1 MINIGTKIGERYEI
15 IGNIGSGGMAN
26 VYLANDLIL
35 NREVAI
41 KVLRFDFQN
50 DQDAIRRFQREAL
63 AATEMVHPN
72 IVTVYDVGEENDM
85 QYIVMEY
92 VKGTDLK
99 RYIKENPS
107 IPLPTIVN
115 IMGQIL
121 SAISLAHD
129 HQIIHR
135 DLKPQNVLVD
145 EDGTVKIT
153 DFGIAIAL
161 SETSLTQ
168 TNTLLGSVH
177 YLSPEQ
183 ARGGMATRQSDIYA
197 LGIILYELLTGS
209 VPFEG
214 ESAVSIALKHFQNDI
229 PSVRQRHPEIPQP
242 LENVVL
248 KATAKEITDRYKT
261 VNEMYA
267 DISTSLNPERAN
279 EPIFTPSAMLE
290 ETIMMQPLDDVYVPS
305 IPEDTKQAAYLD
317 DDDDELDDVKK
328 KSKRGMKIFFA
339 LLAVVVLVS
348 GGLFLLGQRQKN
360 NGDIEIPD
368 ITGKTEAQ
376 ARAIL
381 KENNITVKKVEEIK
395 DAEVDKGLVVKTQPP
410 IGTPVKKNGGDIT
423 IYISSGN
430 KGFKI
435 SDYTNED
442 IEIAKSDLMNKGIKS
457 EDISVDKIYSDEVV
471 EGSII
476 KQNPKSGELIVPEK
490 TKIKFTVSKGEKPPV
505 TQNMPNVIGQGLEDA
520 KTNLINFGFLNDN
533 IILQYEYS
541 TEVRSGNVIRQTPNQ
556 DEAIVPSET
565 RVTLYISQG
574 EEKFAID
581 SMSGFSKTR
590 VENYLNSVGLMLVES
605 SEYSE
610 TVPQGQVIYTIPGP
624 GDMVKKGDKI
634 TVVFSAGKKPID
646 GKKTEETDSTTQDSG
661 S

>member
-1 MINIGTKIGERYEI
+1 
-15 IGNIGSGGMAN
+15 
-26 VYLANDLIL
+26 
-35 NREVAI
+35 
-41 KVLRFDFQN
+41 
-50 DQDAIRRFQREAL
+50 
-63 AATEMVHPN
+63 
-72 IVTVYDVGEENDM
+72 
-85 QYIVMEY
+85 
-92 VKGTDLK
+92 
-99 RYIKENPS
+99 
-107 IPLPTIVN
+107 
-115 IMGQIL
+115 MGQIL

-305 IPEDTKQAAYLD
+305 IPEDTKQPAYLD

-339 LLAVVVLVS
+339 LLAVVLLVS
-348 GGLFLLGQRQKN
+348 GGLFFLGQRQKN
-360 NGDIEIPD
+360 NGDVEIPD

-381 KENNITVKKVEEIK
+381 KENSITVKKVEEIK
-395 DAEVDKGLVVKTQPP
+395 DDEVDKGLVVKTQPP
-410 IGTPVKKNGGDIT
+410 IGTSVKKNSGDIT
-423 IYISSGN
+423 IYISSGKSEISMPDYSQMSVIDAKEDLIS
-430 KGFKI
+430 KGFK
-435 SDYTNED
+435 DGN
-442 IEIAKSDLMNKGIKS
+442 IEVKEENS
-457 EDISVDKIYSDEVV
+457 EEHKDNVIFN
-471 EGSII
+471 
-476 KQNPKSGELIVPEK
+476 QTPKANRKVVPEE
-490 TKIKFTVSKGEKPPV
+490 TKVTLYVSKGAA
-505 TQNMPNVIGQGLEDA
+505 TFALDNMYG
-520 KTNLINFGFLNDN
+520 
-533 IILQYEYS
+533 YS
-541 TEVRSGNVIRQTPNQ
+541 RNRV
-556 DEAIVPSET
+556 ET
-565 RVTLYISQG
+565 YL
-574 EEKFAID
+574 D
-581 SMSGFSKTR
+581 SM
-590 VENYLNSVGLMLVES
+590 GLVLDAR
-605 SEYSE
+605 SEY
-610 TVPQGQVIYTIPGP
+610 TDAVPQGQVYYTVPDG
-624 GDMVKKGDKI
+624 GELVSKGSTVI
-634 TVVFSAGKKPID
+634 VVFSAGKDPSTIPSTSSSSSSSSSSSTTSKEEPSKP
-646 GKKTEETDSTTQDSG
+646 TEETKGSDTDSGVQDSG

>member
-72 IVTVYDVGEENDM
+72 IVSVYDVGEENNM

-92 VKGTDLK
+92 VRGTDLK
-99 RYIKENPS
+99 KYIQESPS
-107 IPLPTIVN
+107 ISLPRIVD
-115 IMGQIL
+115 IMSQIL

-145 EDGTVKIT
+145 QDGTVKIT

-197 LGIILYELLTGS
+197 LGIILYELLTGV

-229 PSVRQRHPEIPQP
+229 PSVRHQRTDIPQA

-248 KATAKEITDRYKT
+248 KATAKEITDRYKS

-267 DISTSLNPERAN
+267 DISTALNPERAN
-279 EPIFTPSAMLE
+279 ESIFTPSAMLE
-290 ETIMMQPLDDVYVPS
+290 ETIMMQPLDDVS
-305 IPEDTKQAAYLD
+305 IPSVAEEDNKPLY
-317 DDDDELDDVKK
+317 DDEDDGELDNVKK
-328 KSKRGMKIFFA
+328 KSRRGLKIFFA
-339 LLAVVVLVS
+339 LLAIALLVS
-348 GGLFLLGQRQKN
+348 GGLFFLGQSKKN
-360 NGDIEIPD
+360 ADVVIPD
-368 ITGKTEAQ
+368 ISGMTEQ
-376 ARAIL
+376 EARDTL

-395 DAEVDKGLVVKTQPP
+395 DDKLGEGLVVKTQPP
-410 IGTPVKKNGGDIT
+410 IGTSVKKNSGDIT
-423 IYISSGN
+423 LYISSGKSSIKMSDYSEMDVIDAQEDLIS
-430 KGFKI
+430 KGFK
-435 SDYTNED
+435 
-442 IEIAKSDLMNKGIKS
+442 S
-457 EDISVDKIYSDEVV
+457 ENIDVV
-471 EGSII
+471 EENSDDYKDNIVF
-476 KQNPKSGELIVPEK
+476 KQTPKSGREVVPEE
-490 TKIKFTVSKGEKPPV
+490 TKVTLYVSKGAA
-505 TQNMPNVIGQGLEDA
+505 TFALDNMYG
-520 KTNLINFGFLNDN
+520 
-533 IILQYEYS
+533 Y
-541 TEVRSGNVIRQTPNQ
+541 
-556 DEAIVPSET
+556 
-565 RVTLYISQG
+565 
-574 EEKFAID
+574 
-581 SMSGFSKTR
+581 SKTR
-590 VENYLNSVGLMLVES
+590 VETYFDSMGLILDAR
-605 SEYSE
+605 SEY
-610 TVPQGQVIYTIPGP
+610 TNDVPQGQVYYTVPG
-624 GDMVKKGDKI
+624 GGELVSKGNTV
-634 TVVFSAGKKPID
+634 TVVFSAGKDPATIPSSSSSSSESSSSSTSSKEEIPP
-646 GKKTEETDSTTQDSG
+646 KTDEEEPPVGDDEAKDSNS
-661 S
+661 